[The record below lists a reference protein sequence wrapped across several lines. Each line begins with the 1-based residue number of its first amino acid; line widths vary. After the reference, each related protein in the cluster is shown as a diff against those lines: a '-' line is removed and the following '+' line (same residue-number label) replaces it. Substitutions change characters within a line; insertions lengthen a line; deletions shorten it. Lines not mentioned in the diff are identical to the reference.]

1 MKSFARK
8 FYYALP
14 PAWRL
19 IARKMIYL
27 PGDIL
32 QNIISSDQ
40 TLSPPRRLIFTG
52 RGDFLRIGELFLQDF
67 ISKNVIQKNSSVLD
81 IGSGIGR
88 IAIPLTRY
96 LENGRYEGFDI
107 MKPGIAWCQKNITS
121 CFPHFNFTQVSLS
134 NDLYRNTG
142 QSASQFVFPY
152 PDESFDLAIATS
164 VFTHM
169 VPEEVIQYM
178 KEIHRVLKAGG
189 HAYLTFFVLNEISK
203 AQMTRGHNE
212 FNFQYD
218 HGEYRLLDEKVKSAN
233 VAYEESYLMDS
244 IIPKLVLSG
253 VEASKFQILSIEY
266 GTWSTLNEGNPIAF
280 QDRIVIR
287 KI

>member
-19 IARKMIYL
+19 VARKMIYL

-32 QNIISSDQ
+32 HSIISSDK
-40 TLSPPRRLIFTG
+40 TLSPPSRLIFTG
-52 RGDFLRIGELFLQDF
+52 RGDFLRIGESFLQDF
-67 ISKNVIQKNSSVLD
+67 ISKNIIQKNSAVLD

-88 IAIPLTRY
+88 IAIPLTAY
-96 LENGRYEGFDI
+96 LDNGRYEGFDI

-121 CFPHFNFTQVSLS
+121 RFPHFKFTQVSLS

-142 QSASQFVFPY
+142 ESATQFVFPY
-152 PDESFDLAIATS
+152 QDNSFDLAIATS

-169 VPEEVIQYM
+169 VPEEVIRYVE
-178 KEIHRVLKAGG
+178 EIQRVLKTGG
-189 HAYLTFFVLNEISK
+189 YAYLTFFVLNENSK
-203 AQMTRGHNE
+203 AQMTRGKNE

-218 HGEYRLLDEKVKSAN
+218 HGNYRLLDEKVKSAN
-233 VAYEESYLMDS
+233 VAYEEKYLFS
-244 IIPKLVLSG
+244 EIIKPHQFEMVST
-253 VEASKFQILSIEY
+253 EY
-266 GTWSTLNEGNPIAF
+266 GTWSIQEKGSLIAF
-280 QDRIVIR
+280 QDRIVIK

>member
-19 IARKMIYL
+19 IARKMVYL
-27 PGDIL
+27 PADIMEGL
-32 QNIISSDQ
+32 FSTGE
-40 TLSPPRRLIFTG
+40 TLTPPRRLIYTG

-88 IAIPLTRY
+88 IAIPLTDF
-96 LENGRYEGFDI
+96 LEDGRYEGFDI
-107 MKPGIAWCQKNITS
+107 MKPGIEWCKKNITS
-121 CFPHFNFTQVSLS
+121 RFPHFRFTQVSLL

-152 PDESFDLAIATS
+152 PDNSFDLAIATS

-169 VPEEVIQYM
+169 VPEEVIHYIE
-178 KEIHRVLKAGG
+178 EIHRVLKTGG
-189 HAYLTFFVLNEISK
+189 HAYLTFFVLNENSK
-203 AQMTRGHNE
+203 AQMIRGKNE

-218 HGEYRLLDEKVKSAN
+218 HGNYRLLDEKVKSAN
-233 VAYEESYLMDS
+233 VAYEEKFLFSE
-244 IIPKLVLSG
+244 IINPQQFDI
-253 VEASKFQILSIEY
+253 EFIEY
-266 GTWSTLNEGNPIAF
+266 GTWSTQTKGNPIAF
-280 QDRIVIR
+280 QDRLVIKR
-287 KI
+287 I

>member
-1 MKSFARK
+1 MTSFTRK

-32 QNIISSDQ
+32 HNIISPGE
-40 TLSPPRRLIFTG
+40 TLSPPRRLIYTG

-67 ISKNVIQKNSSVLD
+67 ISKSIIQKNSAVLD

-88 IAIPLTRY
+88 IAIPLTAY

-107 MKPGIAWCQKNITS
+107 MKPGIEWCQKNITS
-121 CFPHFNFTQVSLS
+121 RFPHFKFTQVSLV

-152 PDESFDLAIATS
+152 PDNSFDLAIATS

-169 VPEEVIQYM
+169 VPEEVIRYVE
-178 KEIHRVLKAGG
+178 EIYRVLKTGG
-189 HAYLTFFVLNEISK
+189 HAYLTFFVLNENSK
-203 AQMTRGHNE
+203 AQMIKGNNE

-218 HGEYRLLDEKVKSAN
+218 HGNYRLLDEKVKSAN
-233 VAYEESYLMDS
+233 VAYEEKYLFS
-244 IIPKLVLSG
+244 EIIKTQQFKI
-253 VEASKFQILSIEY
+253 ESIEY
-266 GTWSTLNEGNPIAF
+266 GIWSTKTKGNPIAF
-280 QDRIVIR
+280 QDRMLL
-287 KI
+287 KKA

>member
-19 IARKMIYL
+19 IARKMVYL
-27 PGDIL
+27 PADIIHDL
-32 QNIISSDQ
+32 FSTDE
-40 TLSPPRRLIFTG
+40 TLTPPRRLIYTG

-88 IAIPLTRY
+88 IAIPMTDF
-96 LENGRYEGFDI
+96 LEDGRYEGFDI
-107 MKPGIAWCQKNITS
+107 MKPGIEWCKKNITS
-121 CFPHFNFTQVSLS
+121 RFPHFRFTQVSLL

-152 PDESFDLAIATS
+152 TDNSFDLAIATS

-178 KEIHRVLKAGG
+178 KEIHRVLKPGG
-189 HAYLTFFVLNEISK
+189 HAYLTFFVLNDNSK
-203 AQMTRGHNE
+203 AQMIRGNNE

-218 HGEYRLLDEKVKSAN
+218 HGDYRLLDEKVKSAN
-233 VAYEESYLMDS
+233 VAYEEKYLFS
-244 IIPKLVLSG
+244 EIIKPNQFSMV
-253 VEASKFQILSIEY
+253 SIEY
-266 GTWSTLNEGNPIAF
+266 GTWSMQEKGSPIAF
-280 QDRIVIR
+280 QDRLVIK
-287 KI
+287 KISEITTPL